1 MELEKGT
8 YAIQMVWV
16 QHNTFFR
23 STASMKKILFTYMLM
38 SLQSKNDL
46 RFCGHFVI
54 FSHSYVRTYKCYTL
68 MSCWIVFRIY
78 DINHKMFNTLDS
90 NNRFIRYLLLF
101 LILLSMNMSQEILH
115 LSKVA

>member
-1 MELEKGT
+1 
-8 YAIQMVWV
+8 
-16 QHNTFFR
+16 
-23 STASMKKILFTYMLM
+23 MLM

-68 MSCWIVFRIY
+68 MSCWIIFRIY

-90 NNRFIRYLLLF
+90 NNRFT
-101 LILLSMNMSQEILH
+101 LSIVAFDTFEH
-115 LSKVA
+115 EYESKNIAFK